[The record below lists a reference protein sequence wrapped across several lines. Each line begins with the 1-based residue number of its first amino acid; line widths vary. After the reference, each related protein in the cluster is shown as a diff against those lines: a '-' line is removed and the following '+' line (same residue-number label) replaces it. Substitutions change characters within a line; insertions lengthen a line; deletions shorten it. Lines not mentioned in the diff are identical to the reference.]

1 MILASVV
8 DWHDIA
14 QVIWVS
20 LTAAT
25 ILVIATSL
33 AILGASRANSA
44 RREGNHGT
52 AVVFGTLGVLGAGVC
67 AGGIVLAVSVMLA
80 K

>member
-1 MILASVV
+1 VILGSVV
-8 DWHDIA
+8 DWHDLLE
-14 QVIWVS
+14 VIWVS
-20 LTAAT
+20 AAAAT

-33 AILGASRANSA
+33 AILGGARANSA
-44 RREGNHGT
+44 RRDGHHGT
-52 AVVFGTLGVLGAGVC
+52 AVLFGTLGIAGAAVC

>member
-8 DWHDIA
+8 DWGDLW
-14 QVIWVS
+14 QVVWVAAV
-20 LTAAT
+20 AAT

-33 AILGASRANSA
+33 AILGGSRANTA
-44 RREGNHGT
+44 RREGHHGA
-52 AVVFGTLGVLGAGVC
+52 AVVFGTLGIVGAGVC
-67 AGGIVLAVSVMLA
+67 AAAIVLAVSVMLA